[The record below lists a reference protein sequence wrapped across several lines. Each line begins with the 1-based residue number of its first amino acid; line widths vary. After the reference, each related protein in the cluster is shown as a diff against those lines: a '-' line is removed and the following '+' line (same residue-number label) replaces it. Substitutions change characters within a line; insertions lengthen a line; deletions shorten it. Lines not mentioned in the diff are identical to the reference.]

1 MHVSNVGW
9 KAMKKI
15 LIVEDDPDLQYII
28 KSVLRRAGFDVEV
41 YSDGRSL
48 MEPFVIPDL
57 FIFDIELPFMNGLDL
72 CRRMKADEQTSH
84 VPVLIVSASATLL
97 SQAKD
102 ACADAAFPKPVDA
115 RELVNQVNAL
125 LNPHR

>member
-1 MHVSNVGW
+1 
-9 KAMKKI
+9 
-15 LIVEDDPDLQYII
+15 
-28 KSVLRRAGFDVEV
+28 
-41 YSDGRSL
+41 
-48 MEPFVIPDL
+48 
-57 FIFDIELPFMNGLDL
+57 MNGLDL

-102 ACADAAFPKPVDA
+102 ACADAALPKPVDA
-115 RELVNQVNAL
+115 RELVNQMNAL